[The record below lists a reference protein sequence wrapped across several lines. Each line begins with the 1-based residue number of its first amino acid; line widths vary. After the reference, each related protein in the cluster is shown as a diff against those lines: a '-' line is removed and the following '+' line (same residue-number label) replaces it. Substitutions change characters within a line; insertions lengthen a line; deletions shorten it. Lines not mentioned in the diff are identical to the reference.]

1 MNETNGVIIT
11 AEVNDLGKDKIKS
24 EECNQYEESEGRDQ
38 SIEFP
43 RR

>member
-1 MNETNGVIIT
+1 MNEKNNGIGAAKENSLGEGVIQ
-11 AEVNDLGKDKIKS
+11 S